1 MDQEQFVFI
10 LLLFALIHRKIR
22 YVNQLEQDLKV
33 LGGGNLE
40 YPITIKGRD
49 ELTSLAIGIESLKN
63 GILEEQQMKAEAEK
77 SQHGLVTA
85 MSHDLRTP
93 LTRSSAILNFCP
105 ARWRFLQK
113 CRKNILILPMQN
125 RNVWKN

>member
-1 MDQEQFVFI
+1 M
-10 LLLFALIHRKIR
+10 IHRKIR

-63 GILEEQQMKAEAEK
+63 GILEE
-77 SQHGLVTA
+77 
-85 MSHDLRTP
+85 R
-93 LTRSSAILNFCP
+93 R
-105 ARWRFLQK
+105 
-113 CRKNILILPMQN
+113 
-125 RNVWKN
+125 